1 MNAMMKLSGVVHSSG
16 NRTLLKAALLERA
29 IAGLLVDSF
38 AYIDEAN
45 PIAECMVASTRQQVQ
60 LLTKQLSDS
69 SD

>member
-1 MNAMMKLSGVVHSSG
+1 MKLPEVGHSPG

-45 PIAECMVASTRQQVQ
+45 PLAEEMVTSTRRQVQ
-60 LLTKQLSDS
+60 LLTEQLFDS
-69 SD
+69 FS